1 VILVLGGTADGR
13 EAAERL
19 AAAGR
24 RVIYSS
30 VSAYNAP
37 AESVRLD
44 WHIGAMDAKGLA
56 AMMHGQRVDLLVDG
70 THPYARAASEN
81 ALAVCRALGVR
92 YIRLERPGLE
102 AMAEKDAVIRC
113 ESYEAAVAYLAAHPG
128 NILTTTGSRELSR
141 YQALPRERVFPRVL
155 PTAEVIA
162 KCEELGYLPRQIVAM
177 QGPFSFEL
185 NAAMIHALKIR
196 YITTKDSGDI
206 GGVAEKIRA
215 AAACGAEV
223 LCIDRPKLDYP
234 ETVATAEALVAQLM
248 PQKGGQS

>member
-1 VILVLGGTADGR
+1 MILVLGGTADGR

-24 RVIYSS
+24 SVIYSS
-30 VSAYNAP
+30 ISAYNAP
-37 AESVRLD
+37 AESVRLG
-44 WHIGAMDAKGLA
+44 WHIGAMDAQGLA
-56 AMMHGQRVDLLVDG
+56 AMLRERAITLLVDG
-70 THPYARAASEN
+70 THPYARTASEN
-81 ALAVCRALGVR
+81 ALAACRELGVR

-113 ESYEAAVAYLAAHPG
+113 ESYEAAVTYLLAHSG
-128 NILTTTGSRELSR
+128 NILTTTGSRELAR
-141 YQALPRERVFPRVL
+141 YQALPRERVFSRVL
-155 PTAEVIA
+155 PTSGVIA
-162 KCEELGYLPRQIVAM
+162 KCEELGYLPRQIIAM
-177 QGPFSFEL
+177 QGPFSFEM
-185 NAAMIHALKIR
+185 NAAMIRAFNIR

-234 ETVATAEALVAQLM
+234 ETAATVEALVARLM

>member
-1 VILVLGGTADGR
+1 MILVLGGTADGR
-13 EAAERL
+13 EAAEQL

-24 RVIYSS
+24 SVIYSS
-30 VSAYNAP
+30 ISAYNAP
-37 AESVRLD
+37 AESPRLD
-44 WHIGAMDAKGLA
+44 WHIGAMDAQGLA
-56 AMMHGQRVDLLVDG
+56 AMLRERAITLLVDA

-81 ALAVCRALGVR
+81 ALAACRALGVR

-102 AMAEKDAVIRC
+102 AMAGKDAVIRC
-113 ESYEAAVAYLAAHPG
+113 ESYEAAVAYLLVHPG
-128 NILTTTGSRELSR
+128 HILTTTGSRELAR

-155 PTAEVIA
+155 PTAGVIA
-162 KCEELGYLPRQIVAM
+162 KCEELGYLPRQIIAI

-185 NAAMIHALKIR
+185 NAAMIRAFNIR

-234 ETVATAEALVAQLM
+234 ETAATAEALVARLM